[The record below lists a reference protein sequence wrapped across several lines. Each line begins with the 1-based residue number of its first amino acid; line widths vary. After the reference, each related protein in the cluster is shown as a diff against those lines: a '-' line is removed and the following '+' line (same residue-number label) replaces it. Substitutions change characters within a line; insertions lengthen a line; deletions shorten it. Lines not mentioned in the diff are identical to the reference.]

1 MQIHGSIALQLFLLS
16 TNTNIVNIHQD
27 SSESSVQIS
36 SKSILDLRDLVT
48 DKTTDV
54 KDLREKIQGLS
65 HVLKTIIHNADKIT
79 Q

>member
-1 MQIHGSIALQLFLLS
+1 MQEVVGVCAMVAAYDSGSARAHHTLI
-16 TNTNIVNIHQD
+16 
-27 SSESSVQIS
+27 
-36 SKSILDLRDLVT
+36 ILDALLPLYLRDLVT

>member
-1 MQIHGSIALQLFLLS
+1 M
-16 TNTNIVNIHQD
+16 
-27 SSESSVQIS
+27 
-36 SKSILDLRDLVT
+36 SILDLRDLVT

>member
-1 MQIHGSIALQLFLLS
+1 ML
-16 TNTNIVNIHQD
+16 T
-27 SSESSVQIS
+27 
-36 SKSILDLRDLVT
+36 ILDAILPLYLKQLVS

-65 HVLKTIIHNADKIT
+65 HVLKTVIQNSDKLS

>member
-1 MQIHGSIALQLFLLS
+1 MQEVVGVCAMVAAYDSGSLRAHHML
-16 TNTNIVNIHQD
+16 
-27 SSESSVQIS
+27 
-36 SKSILDLRDLVT
+36 SILDAVLPLYLRDLVT

-65 HVLKTIIHNADKIT
+65 HVLKTIIHNAEKIT